1 MSLPNYLT
9 GKEYDDLDEFLAV
22 KAEPLGGIPGLSWL
36 DGFLVA
42 VAVSPEKIDPE
53 EWLAYVW
60 TDGEDDSQSPFTSMD
75 DAKYLIGLVMQH
87 YKGIE
92 NCLAQNPLLLKPIL
106 LEDQDDQELPD
117 LSGWASGFMDGL
129 ALRLDQWQELI
140 DSPDHQVL
148 LLPIFLYGTDA
159 GEEELI
165 HEPDFDDPLFMA
177 GELPQTVGAIRD
189 YWREK
194 RANNSDFPE
203 AAL

>member
-1 MSLPNYLT
+1 MGFPNYLSS
-9 GKEYDDLDEFLAV
+9 KEYDDLDEFLAV

-42 VAVSPEKIDPE
+42 VAVSPNAIEPD
-53 EWLAYVW
+53 EWLTYVW
-60 TDGEDDSQSPFTSMD
+60 TDGEQDEKTPFANMD

-92 NCLAQNPLLLKPIL
+92 NCVAANPLQLKPIL
-106 LEDQDDQELPD
+106 MEDEENQDLPD

-129 ALRLDQWQELI
+129 ALRLEDWQQLI
-140 DSPDHQVL
+140 DSPDHQIL

-165 HEPDFDDPLFMA
+165 KEPDFDDPLFMA
-177 GELPQTVGAIRD
+177 GELPTAVAAICD
-189 YWREK
+189 YWREHK
-194 RANNSDFPE
+194 
-203 AAL
+203 

>member
-1 MSLPNYLT
+1 MGFPNYLSS
-9 GKEYDDLDEFLAV
+9 KEYDDLDEFLAV

-42 VAVSPEKIDPE
+42 VAVSPNAIEPD
-53 EWLAYVW
+53 EWLTYVW
-60 TDGEDDSQSPFTSMD
+60 TDGEQDEKTPFANMD

-92 NCLAQNPLLLKPIL
+92 NCVAANPLQLKPIL
-106 LEDQDDQELPD
+106 MEDEENQDLPD

-129 ALRLDQWQELI
+129 ALRLEDWQQLI
-140 DSPDHQVL
+140 DSPDHQIL

-165 HEPDFDDPLFMA
+165 KEPDFDDPLFMA
-177 GELPQTVGAIRD
+177 GELPTAVAAICD
-189 YWREK
+189 YWREHK
-194 RANNSDFPE
+194 QLPTPKTI
-203 AAL
+203 